1 LDLERSVQFKTHTT
15 LDMDGKDYNTPEQ

>member
-15 LDMDGKDYNTPEQ
+15 LDMDGKDYSTPE